1 MAMKRR
7 WVFAFRGLA
16 TLAAVAG
23 AVAHAGPY
31 SGETDGDSRAGM
43 MMMHAPMMG
52 MMQRGEVMAGP
63 MMGMMDHR
71 AGGDMSVMMKRCRE
85 MMESG
90 ATPRH
95 RKPPENGQ
103 ERAKPEDQG

>member
-23 AVAHAGPY
+23 AVAHAGPS

-43 MMMHAPMMG
+43 MMHAPMMG
-52 MMQRGEVMAGP
+52 MMERGEVMAGP

-85 MMESG
+85 MMESP
-90 ATPRH
+90 AAPWH
-95 RKPPENGQ
+95 RKPPENGH
-103 ERAKPEDQG
+103 EPTKPENQE